1 MFKTKNLFWIF
12 LLYIWNEYQIFNILK
27 KKMTLMGYV
36 FLKLATAKDVATQ
49 MSRESRFSTSFDSQ
63 HVRESETLVRISR
76 PHLQHIVL

>member
-1 MFKTKNLFWIF
+1 
-12 LLYIWNEYQIFNILK
+12 
-27 KKMTLMGYV
+27 MGYV